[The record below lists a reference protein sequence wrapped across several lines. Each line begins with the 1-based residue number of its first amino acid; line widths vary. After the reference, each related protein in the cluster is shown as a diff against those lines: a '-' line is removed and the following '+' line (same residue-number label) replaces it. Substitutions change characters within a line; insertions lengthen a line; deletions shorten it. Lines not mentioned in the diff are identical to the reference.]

1 MRLTSTIIKFLSVVS
16 VGEGGGGGSG
26 WGVTCIIIL
35 TLNNIL
41 TAQNR
46 IEYMSIILD

>member
-1 MRLTSTIIKFLSVVS
+1 MRLTSTIIKFLSRVS
-16 VGEGGGGGSG
+16 VCEGGVGGYMYNN
-26 WGVTCIIIL
+26 L

-46 IEYMSIILD
+46 IKYM

>member
-1 MRLTSTIIKFLSVVS
+1 MRLTSTIIKFLSRVS
-16 VGEGGGGGSG
+16 VCEGGGWGGVG
-26 WGVTCIIIL
+26 GYMYNNL

-46 IEYMSIILD
+46 IEYMSIFLV

>member
-1 MRLTSTIIKFLSVVS
+1 MRLTSTIIKFLSRVS
-16 VGEGGGGGSG
+16 VCEGGGGVGG
-26 WGVTCIIIL
+26 YMYNNL

-46 IEYMSIILD
+46 IEYMSIFLV